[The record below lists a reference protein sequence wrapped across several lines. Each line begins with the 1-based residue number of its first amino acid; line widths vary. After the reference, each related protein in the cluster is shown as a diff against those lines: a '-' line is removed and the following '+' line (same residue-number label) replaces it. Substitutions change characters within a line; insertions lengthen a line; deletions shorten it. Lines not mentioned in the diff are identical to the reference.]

1 MTVAENLP
9 PLPIRRLAR
18 VLAVMAI
25 AMAAG
30 HLVQTLADRKPVAMA
45 QAATSISQHVP
56 MAIVQ
61 LSAGNAPK
69 PTYIAPAPVVPVL
82 AASTELA
89 PEPVATLVPMAAPI
103 AAKTC
108 PLDLAL
114 DAQPAAMIGI
124 VVLAPCHADERIVL
138 RHAGLAVTA
147 KLGADG
153 TLAMAMPALLSDA
166 LVEVMFADG
175 NTIDG
180 QLDLPEAANLR
191 RFGVQWQGSEAFVVH
206 GLQNGADYSQPGD
219 ISPTNPG
226 RPGDGLLTVLGDGTV
241 EVPLLAQVYT
251 FPSAPGVDGEVV
263 IEALV
268 TKGTCGHDLIAE
280 TIASGAGR
288 VEITDLTLAM
298 PDCSG
303 VGDFLVLKN
312 LGADMKIAAN

>member
-1 MTVAENLP
+1 MTIAENLP
-9 PLPIRRLAR
+9 PLPLRRLAR
-18 VLAVMAI
+18 ILAVMAI

-30 HLVQTLADRKPVAMA
+30 HLVQTLADRKPAALA
-45 QAATSISQHVP
+45 QAVP
-56 MAIVQ
+56 SFAPKLPTDIVQ
-61 LSAGNAPK
+61 LSANSTTVS
-69 PTYIAPAPVVPVL
+69 TYVAPAPVLASSIEVQPDVTVAVAPTPTPTL
-82 AASTELA
+82 AAS
-89 PEPVATLVPMAAPI
+89 
-103 AAKTC
+103 C

-114 DAQPAAMIGI
+114 DAQPAAMMGI
-124 VVLAPCHADERIVL
+124 IVLAPCNAGERIVL

-147 KLGADG
+147 KLDADG
-153 TLAMAMPALLSDA
+153 ALTTAMPALRSDA
-166 LVEVMFADG
+166 RVEVMFADG

-180 QLDLPEAANLR
+180 MLDLPEAAGLR
-191 RFGVQWQGSEAFVVH
+191 RFGVQWQGGDAFVVH
-206 GLQNGADYSQPGD
+206 GLQDGADYNQSGD

-226 RPGDGLLTVLGDGTV
+226 RPGQGLLTLLGDSTV

-251 FPSAPGVDGEVV
+251 FPDDLAIAGEVV

-268 TKGTCGHDLIAE
+268 TDATCGHDLIAE
-280 TIASGAGR
+280 TIASTANR